1 MVGQSCLGTIPGQI
15 LLPEQLIFAGH
26 TIFTGYA
33 VFPGHTALPGQA
45 LLALVEQDFAP
56 GTLLPRGFFVVVG
69 GLFILALLI
78 DHWAI
83 RLRLPTALGVLLLG
97 LSANVLHNGLH
108 HISHGQVETLHVVS
122 LALLLFYAGL
132 RTDLRRIGGV
142 LTLGLLLSS
151 AGVLLTMLGLGLG
164 IWWLASPGGGGLMP
178 GLPQAIP
185 LTAAMLAATCLTA
198 IDGSATDGLLR
209 TLRRSVPPS
218 VGHLLELEADL
229 TTAAA
234 ILCFGFVAGLGQ
246 ADSHGVHDYLHA
258 SHFANLGS
266 QFLALGQ
273 HLLAGI
279 LAGGG
284 IGLGARL
291 LMAPLLG
298 IGEQLLILAISIAFM
313 AYGLGN
319 FLGGGGLVAV
329 FTAGLVMASQSDGK
343 KEPSHSSPQQHHSPQ
358 NHKSIQYHQSLQ
370 QVLLPFNTTAEFTIL
385 LLLGLLVYPPDLLA
399 VLPLAL
405 VTSLLLLLV
414 VRPATVGLLGWGSS
428 LNRREQLLVACCGMR
443 SAVPLALSITLLEEV
458 PHLRGVP
465 PQMAEALATN
475 LSALVF
481 AVVLI
486 NLLLQGLLVPRLLPR
501 LTIPQLAA
509 LQPADRL
516 RTAPPKSTPSIHSDD
531 PTCNPD

>member
-15 LLPEQLIFAGH
+15 LFPEQLILAGH

-78 DHWAI
+78 DRWAI

-198 IDGSATDGLLR
+198 IDGSATEGLLR

-266 QFLALGQ
+266 QCLALGQ

-291 LMAPLLG
+291 LMAPLMG

-343 KEPSHSSPQQHHSPQ
+343 KEPS
-358 NHKSIQYHQSLQ
+358 HQSLQ

-465 PQMAEALATN
+465 PQMAEVLATN

-481 AVVLI
+481 VVVLI

-501 LTIPQLAA
+501 LAIPQLAA
-509 LQPADRL
+509 LQLADRL

-531 PTCNPD
+531 PTGNPD